1 MTFTARVSPPQMV
14 QALALLAALVGV
26 ATWSSLLLTS
36 AESHTPSAAPQ
47 LLAARS
53 DSPAL
58 QWFSNQTA
66 PVDIKVSG
74 VMAGSRGAVAILS
87 LNDGPPRSFLQTEV
101 SCVLHR
107 PERFWSIMDSKQ
119 EGQVAAIRQYSPF
132 GSLSL
137 RERARV
143 RGLLQS
149 PEPPQ
154 NLRPQVN
161 SAHFFK
167 EFT

>member
-66 PVDIKVSG
+66 PMDIKVSG

-87 LNDGPPRSFLQTEV
+87 LNDGPPRSFLQGEKV
-101 SCVLHR
+101 GPGVKLVAV
-107 PERFWSIMDSKQ
+107 
-119 EGQVAAIRQYSPF
+119 EGDGVVIEQ
-132 GSLSL
+132 GG
-137 RERARV
+137 ERV
-143 RGLLQS
+143 RLGVERLGEGVVLPRLS
-149 PEPPQ
+149 R
-154 NLRPQVN
+154 L
-161 SAHFFK
+161 
-167 EFT
+167 

>member
-36 AESHTPSAAPQ
+36 AESHTPAAAPQ

-66 PVDIKVSG
+66 PMDIKVSG

-87 LNDGPPRSFLQTEV
+87 LNDGPPRSFLQGEKV
-101 SCVLHR
+101 GPGVKLVAVAV
-107 PERFWSIMDSKQ
+107 
-119 EGQVAAIRQYSPF
+119 EGDGVVIEQ
-132 GSLSL
+132 GG
-137 RERARV
+137 ERV
-143 RGLLQS
+143 RLGVERLVEG
-149 PEPPQ
+149 PELPKMT
-154 NLRPQVN
+154 R
-161 SAHFFK
+161 H
-167 EFT
+167 